1 MSDGLGKKSLTAT
14 WGSVEKDTLGWAH
27 TEFVELIGM
36 LNRIQNHFLEVL
48 LDIFK
53 TTDIIPR
60 NIGNLDNCLS

>member
-1 MSDGLGKKSLTAT
+1 MGNSLGHKSLTTT
-14 WGSVEKDTLGWAH
+14 WGSVEKNTLGWAH

-36 LNRIQNHFLEVL
+36 LNRIKNHFLEVL

-53 TTDIIPR
+53 TTDIIPS

>member
-1 MSDGLGKKSLTAT
+1 MGNSLGHKSLTAT
-14 WGSVEKDTLGWAH
+14 WGSIEKDTLGRAH

-36 LNRIQNHFLEVL
+36 LNGIEDHFLEVL

-60 NIGNLDNCLS
+60 NIGNLYNCLS